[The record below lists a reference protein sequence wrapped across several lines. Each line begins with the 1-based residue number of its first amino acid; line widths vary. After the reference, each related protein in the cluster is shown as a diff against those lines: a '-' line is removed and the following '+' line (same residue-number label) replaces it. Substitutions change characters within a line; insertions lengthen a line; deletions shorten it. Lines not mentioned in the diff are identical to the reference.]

1 MEFKFDELTKFGL
14 RHLNTTKC
22 NKGFKN
28 GCEKYFQKKPD
39 MATTKF
45 YHDRKSSIITLEVN
59 IESIDFRHY
68 PHCDNSKEKL
78 DALWERIE
86 KELEKELEEAFEG
99 KIVHIRRNS
108 CSEKS
113 KTIIIDFVTRKESN
127 EEWNKDEIIEEKMRL
142 FRQGFKFTGD
152 LSIYTIFKRRSRR
165 NTLSLDFQLN
175 AFSEEMAACF
185 DNIDEDK
192 FKDCLQEEMSRLN
205 KENVTITGI
214 NE

>member
-1 MEFKFDELTKFGL
+1 MFGF
-14 RHLNTTKC
+14 RHLDTATKNC

-39 MATTKF
+39 MATTNF
-45 YHDRKSSIITLEVN
+45 YHDRKRSMIILEVDT
-59 IESIDFRHY
+59 ESIDFRHY

-86 KELEKELEEAFEG
+86 KELEKELKKAFKG
-99 KIVHIRRNS
+99 QIVHIHRIS

-113 KTIIIDFVTRKESN
+113 QTIIIDFVTRKESK

-142 FRQGFKFTGD
+142 FAQGFKFTGD
-152 LSIYTIFKRRSRR
+152 LSIYTIFKIRSRR

-192 FKDCLQEEMSRLN
+192 FKECLQKEMSRLKN
-205 KENVTITGI
+205 ENVTIKGI